1 MGRICTITAAILLMT
16 VSWVGAGT
24 FDVLADAG
32 AVRTPTP
39 LYVGPGM
46 VVKAEFK
53 SNLNQDAELETESDS
68 LFPTQTAA
76 QAGPKVTTKPA
87 QTFKERGTRAMAPPP
102 AAAPLRNPTPGTM
115 AQVKEERD
123 SLEADLEKDLVI
135 SPPPAKAESKP
146 EAVDRPTVETR
157 GASPKADLKAKK
169 IQKHKATKRVKRIA
183 PTRHGQ
189 YAASQRPIRKVRPVS
204 RHAWSLPAGNYR
216 ARGCPVAPESIAERP
231 VVRHVAQPP
240 TTRSFVRDGVTV
252 KLAPRT
258 VPAAYGG
265 YPDEEEFAGSEIL
278 SIASEI
284 IGMPFAFISSL
295 F

>member
-1 MGRICTITAAILLMT
+1 MGRIFTITAAILLMT

-24 FDVLADAG
+24 FQVLADAG

-53 SNLNQDAELETESDS
+53 SNLNQDSELETESDA
-68 LFPTQTAA
+68 LFPVETPAE
-76 QAGPKVTTKPA
+76 AGPKVTPKPA
-87 QTFKERGTRAMAPPP
+87 VAFKERGTRGMAPPP
-102 AAAPLRNPTPGTM
+102 AATPLRKPELGTV

-123 SLEADLEKDLVI
+123 SLELDLEKDLVI
-135 SPPPAKAESKP
+135 SPPPAKAVDKP
-146 EAVDRPTVETR
+146 DLGTRPTVETR
-157 GASPKADLKAKK
+157 GVSREADIKKKK
-169 IQKHKATKRVKRIA
+169 IQKQKATKRVKRIS
-183 PTRHGQ
+183 PTRRGQ
-189 YAASQRPIRKVRPVS
+189 YAASGRSIRKVRPVS

-216 ARGCPVAPESIAERP
+216 ARGCPVTPDSIAERSP
-231 VVRHVAQPP
+231 ARRIASPP

-252 KLAPRT
+252 RLAPQT
-258 VPAAYGG
+258 VPAAYG
-265 YPDEEEFAGSEIL
+265 YPEEDFVGSEIL